1 MAKQKHSMAS
11 SIISPQ
17 TLCLFAYTLPSAPDE
32 VFLGRSTQKNI
43 YRRKEAKER
52 KKDVPNFSTRLAQ
65 PSDPLLDLKDGSGDQ
80 GSYANHQRDST
91 DSQDL
96 HESLLEPVSDNQ
108 RIENSSQAVS
118 VNPTVKQVL
127 DGILRW
133 PEKKPTTRSRKTED
147 APSVMTL
154 GYDLRRLD

>member
-1 MAKQKHSMAS
+1 MTSVVPNLVQILATDISVCPEIRKLGLQTKCHPAIKTLQTVQFS
-11 SIISPQ
+11 SGLDIH
-17 TLCLFAYTLPSAPDE
+17 
-32 VFLGRSTQKNI
+32 KNI
-43 YRRKEAKER
+43 H
-52 KKDVPNFSTRLAQ
+52 DVNFSTRLAQ
-65 PSDPLLDLKDGSGDQ
+65 PSDPLLDLKDGCSDQ

-96 HESLLEPVSDNQ
+96 YESLLEPVSYNQ
-108 RIENSSQAVS
+108 RIENSSQALS

-147 APSVMTL
+147 TPSVMTS
-154 GYDLRRLD
+154 DE

>member
-1 MAKQKHSMAS
+1 MAKGDSNAQ
-11 SIISPQ
+11 Q
-17 TLCLFAYTLPSAPDE
+17 NSADKQE
-32 VFLGRSTQKNI
+32 IRIMS
-43 YRRKEAKER
+43 
-52 KKDVPNFSTRLAQ
+52 DFSTRLAQ
-65 PSDPLLDLKDGSGDQ
+65 PSDPLLDLKDGCGDQ

-96 HESLLEPVSDNQ
+96 HESLLEPVSENQ

-147 APSVMTL
+147 TPSVMTSDEWID
-154 GYDLRRLD
+154 YFSARENEKIQKR